1 MYYLTIPQ
9 LTICAAAVILVA
21 MDTNGHS
28 NWLEIDLSAIQNNI
42 RAFQQLTG
50 KPVLAIVKANGY
62 GHGMV
67 ETALAAQQAG
77 AFGMGVARIEEALL
91 LRKSGITS
99 RILVL
104 GYTQPAR
111 IAEAACNNISLTV
124 YDHDIA
130 RAYAAEAQK
139 AGFQVKV
146 HVKFDTGMGRLGLFP
161 ENNLDFIRWMYE
173 LPAIELE
180 GIFTH
185 FARADEADPTTTQ
198 QQYARFEKLVKE
210 VEALGMRP
218 PYIHTS
224 NSAAS
229 LAHPAVHYDFLRPG
243 NAIYGLNPSSEVTLP
258 PDFRRAL
265 TWKASL
271 ISIKMFPPGHGISYG
286 HRYRTTGYER
296 IGVIPVGYG
305 DGYRRMPNNEV
316 LIHGK
321 RVPVVGSVCMDH
333 SMIQLDSVPEAAIG
347 DDVVLIGAQYD
358 EIITVDELAQKWNTI
373 NYEVVCGLADRLPR
387 VYFNG

>member
-1 MYYLTIPQ
+1 
-9 LTICAAAVILVA
+9 

-28 NWLEIDLSAIQNNI
+28 NWLEIDLGAIQNNI

-111 IAEAACNNISLTV
+111 IAEAASNNISLTV

-161 ENNLDFIRWMYE
+161 ENNLDFIRWMVE

-185 FARADEADPTTTQ
+185 FARADEADPTTTR
-198 QQYARFEKLVKE
+198 QQYARFDKLVNE

-265 TWKASL
+265 AWKASL
-271 ISIKMFPPGHGISYG
+271 ISIKIFPPGHGISYG
-286 HRYRTTGYER
+286 HRYHTKGYER

-333 SMIQLDSVPEAAIG
+333 SMIQLDSVPDAAIG
-347 DDVVLIGAQYD
+347 DEVVLIGEQNDA
-358 EIITVDELAQKWNTI
+358 IITVDELAQKWHTI